1 MDRWWQRLASV
12 RELEFQAVSPADRCN
27 WNGEGSGDVRVEQQ
41 EAELLFHE
49 TGAWTPQG
57 GRPIR
62 FTNTYRWTRQTD
74 RIRLEHLRFGA
85 DRPVYLFDLIEEG
98 DRLRS
103 HQAHPCGDDR
113 YEASATTTDD
123 GFELIWAIDGP
134 NKQTRVTYRYRVTR
148 NGSNDR

>member
-62 FTNTYRWTRQTD
+62 FTNTYRWTMY
-74 RIRLEHLRFGA
+74 HL
-85 DRPVYLFDLIEEG
+85 LIFTSN
-98 DRLRS
+98 LYS
-103 HQAHPCGDDR
+103 VTSFTTV
-113 YEASATTTDD
+113 SA
-123 GFELIWAIDGP
+123 F
-134 NKQTRVTYRYRVTR
+134 
-148 NGSNDR
+148 